1 MKDVRLLTEPF
12 NPGQLVGPFT
22 EAHPGLGGVCTFV
35 GEVRG
40 GDGTEALEL
49 SHYEPLTLAGMDD
62 LAEQALARF
71 DLMGILIAHRVGEM
85 HPGEPI
91 VLVSAAAR
99 HRRAASTAASM
110 PSRNAPGISAT
121 KEKHFF
127 SAVFLLRTTHAG
139 KPTGTRAAREGGS
152 CRQLKACPGVA
163 KKNLREGTPVAA
175 HPSKCAN
182 FRAGRDADS
191 SHATDQATPAPT
203 VRDAQPS
210 RRIDAAGCARTTPD
224 AIDEAAIGTAPE
236 KENGRLRGR
245 SGDSFRSV
253 KDQ

>member
-99 HRRAASTAASM
+99 HRRAAIQAVDFAMDHLKSDAWFWK
-110 PSRNAPGISAT
+110 R
-121 KEKHFF
+121 EKRGGEWHWIDP
-127 SAVFLLRTTHAG
+127 RPEDHADL
-139 KPTGTRAAREGGS
+139 ARW
-152 CRQLKACPGVA
+152 
-163 KKNLREGTPVAA
+163 N
-175 HPSKCAN
+175 
-182 FRAGRDADS
+182 
-191 SHATDQATPAPT
+191 
-203 VRDAQPS
+203 
-210 RRIDAAGCARTTPD
+210 
-224 AIDEAAIGTAPE
+224 
-236 KENGRLRGR
+236 
-245 SGDSFRSV
+245 
-253 KDQ
+253 